1 VRRKPRWNAY
11 SDANDT
17 NDAMTA
23 RRRNRR
29 NENGDPNI
37 LDARFNL
44 AMIEGSVAMDVAE
57 SDDRGWTFVALPP
70 TSLEGV
76 VALHILTSTMPV
88 AVS

>member
-1 VRRKPRWNAY
+1 
-11 SDANDT
+11 
-17 NDAMTA
+17 MTA

-37 LDARFNL
+37 LDARFL

-76 VALHILTSTMPV
+76 VALHISMSTMPV